1 MDFSGP
7 QIAEFNNVR
16 SLNLEFLNN
25 LRTSPDAEALQ
36 QAFSPTLRPMV
47 AGLTELQ
54 ARRLAETPFLLLS
67 LRERDD
73 DYWSVLFADD
83 PNRDIF
89 AVGSGNGHD
98 SRLAAAA
105 RVFVAASAA
114 QSLRGPPCVGCDDNL
129 VRTPGQLHVDASV
142 ATRSGSN
149 GSPASKACGKSGVLA
164 QVVRAWPELGA
175 RHSKSG
181 TSGGL
186 AVHVDDRSCGTVP
199 RCPGCCVQNTTSRTS
214 CRRKTRP
221 VLTSGFCDDA
231 PAGWVQ

>member
-105 RVFVAASAA
+105 LGFLW
-114 QSLRGPPCVGCDDNL
+114 Q
-129 VRTPGQLHVDASV
+129 
-142 ATRSGSN
+142 
-149 GSPASKACGKSGVLA
+149 LA
-164 QVVRAWPELGA
+164 QRNPYAVRLVSGATIIWCERLANCTLMRLLQRAADRTDLLRPRHAANLEFWRKLLGPGLSSEPGIRKAAHLAALQSMLMIDRVAQYRDVRAAACKTRLPALRVAE
-175 RHSKSG
+175 KP
-181 TSGGL
+181 
-186 AVHVDDRSCGTVP
+186 DRS
-199 RCPGCCVQNTTSRTS
+199 
-214 CRRKTRP
+214 
-221 VLTSGFCDDA
+221 
-231 PAGWVQ
+231 